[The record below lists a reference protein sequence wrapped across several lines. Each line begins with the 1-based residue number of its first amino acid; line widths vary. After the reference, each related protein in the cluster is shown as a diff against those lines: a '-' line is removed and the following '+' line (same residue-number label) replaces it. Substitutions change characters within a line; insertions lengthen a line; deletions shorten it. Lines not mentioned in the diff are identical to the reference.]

1 MCYFFY
7 FSEFSLRPF
16 QCSLFF
22 YCVLVR
28 VRGGGGRGYF
38 VHGCSHMLLF
48 QGNDACQNFTL
59 TGPIYSAP
67 L

>member
-1 MCYFFY
+1 MFFI
-7 FSEFSLRPF
+7 
-16 QCSLFF
+16 FF
-22 YCVLVR
+22 IVAFL
-28 VRGGGGRGYF
+28 GWGGRGYF
-38 VHGCSHMLLF
+38 VHGCSLMLLF